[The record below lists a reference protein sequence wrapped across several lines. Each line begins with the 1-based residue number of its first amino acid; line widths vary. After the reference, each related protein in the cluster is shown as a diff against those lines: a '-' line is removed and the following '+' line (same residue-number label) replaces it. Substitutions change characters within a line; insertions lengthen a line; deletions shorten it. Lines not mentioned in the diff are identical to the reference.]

1 MQGAKRRPQ
10 MKKEWN
16 KGEGPKGGAM
26 SEEEG
31 VYFVG
36 FSGVAWSSIL
46 TNDHSVLGRGDGN

>member
-1 MQGAKRRPQ
+1 